1 MCGLKLAVIDVFIV
15 PERSHPTWVCGL
27 KLQRQ
32 RKEVFFNQVTP
43 YVGVW
48 IETNFYYDTLEG
60 HRVTPYVGVW
70 IETDIV

>member
-1 MCGLKLAVIDVFIV
+1 M
-15 PERSHPTWVCGL
+15 
-27 KLQRQ
+27 
-32 RKEVFFNQVTP
+32 VTP